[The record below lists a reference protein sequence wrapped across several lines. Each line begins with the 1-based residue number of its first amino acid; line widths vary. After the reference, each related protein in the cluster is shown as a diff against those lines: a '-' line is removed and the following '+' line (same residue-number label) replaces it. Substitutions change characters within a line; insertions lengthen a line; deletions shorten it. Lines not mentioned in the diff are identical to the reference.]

1 MALGTGQLSLND
13 IKSHFSL
20 SSAAMSGMT
29 STNTDRF
36 AGTIPS
42 SIGPSYSDVSIS
54 DFHGTSN
61 RTAQITVGKSSA
73 SYTPDR
79 YGWGLANYTGFYH
92 AEQGY
97 NSAAFGSIQ
106 RYQGL
111 IGNNLVGIVTH
122 DVSQLSTTDYEDDV
136 HLEIFTTS
144 SSNSGWTYMDV
155 KSLAT
160 LAYGTPGQIS
170 YTFTRTAASHFTR
183 VGGLGNS
190 YQPSNTV
197 YAWTFTA
204 KDSTSWY
211 YHTANAG
218 GHPTDND
225 NVRSLHS
232 LFKQAYGGNIYSTP
246 YIRFR

>member
-1 MALGTGQLSLND
+1 VALGTGQLSLND

-36 AGTIPS
+36 IGSIPS
-42 SIGPSYSDVSIS
+42 QIGPSYSDVSIS
-54 DFHGTSN
+54 DFHGASN
-61 RTAQITVGKSSA
+61 RTAQITVGKSTA
-73 SYTPDR
+73 SYAPDR

-92 AEQGY
+92 AENGY

-122 DVSQLSTTDYEDDV
+122 DVSQLGTTDNQDDV

-155 KSLAT
+155 KFAGDFQYQ
-160 LAYGTPGQIS
+160 AAGYIA

-183 VGGLGNS
+183 VGGVGNS

-197 YAWTFTA
+197 YAWTFTG

-211 YHTANAG
+211 YHTAQAG

-225 NVRSLHS
+225 NVRSLHTA
-232 LFKQAYGGNIYSTP
+232 FKSAYGGNYLSTP

>member
-1 MALGTGQLSLND
+1 MALGTGQLSLRTIRN
-13 IKSHFSL
+13 HFSL
-20 SSAAMSGMT
+20 SSDAMSGMT

-42 SIGPSYSDVSIS
+42 LIGPSYSDVSIS

-61 RTAQITVGKSSA
+61 RTAQITVGKSVTS
-73 SYTPDR
+73 SVHTPDR
-79 YGWGLANYTGFYH
+79 YGWSLANYSGFYH
-92 AEQGY
+92 AEAGV
-97 NSAAFGSIQ
+97 NTAAFGSIQ

-122 DVSQLSTTDYEDDV
+122 DVSDEAGDDV

-155 KSLAT
+155 KSAGT
-160 LAYGTPGQIS
+160 LAFGQPGEIA
-170 YTFTRTAASHFTR
+170 YTFTRTAASHFSQ
-183 VGGLGNS
+183 VGGNGNS
-190 YQPSNTV
+190 YQPTNTV
-197 YAWTFTA
+197 YAWTFTG
-204 KDSTSWY
+204 KDGSSWY
-211 YHTANAG
+211 WATANAG

-225 NVRSLHS
+225 NVRSLHTM
-232 LFKQAYGGNIYSTP
+232 FKNAYGGNFYSTP